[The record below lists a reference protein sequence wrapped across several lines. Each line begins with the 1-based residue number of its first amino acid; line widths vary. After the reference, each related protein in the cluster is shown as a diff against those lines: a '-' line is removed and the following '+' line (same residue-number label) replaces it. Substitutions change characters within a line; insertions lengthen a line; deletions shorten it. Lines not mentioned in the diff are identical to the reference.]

1 MHTASHSY
9 QQLHT
14 LIMRGPHFAC
24 SLCLYTRAKI
34 MCDSSAV
41 TAVERAVAARTPS
54 AAARSQ
60 RRRRAS
66 ARACRPAAAR
76 SVAQQRCCLPSHPRS
91 KKDRE
96 RWRHSRRPLTAVART
111 LASVSSCIFRGLQ
124 TQRRQPLSVAVR
136 KLFAAVLWRSI
147 YVGWAASGVPPSARA
162 PAAWTSPPAR
172 LAARGG
178 GAGSSTR
185 SGRACRASSR
195 AAVDADAVAA
205 VGSMLCVLAQRTAE
219 IAGAR
224 ARRRARLRRRQG

>member
-1 MHTASHSY
+1 MTGRVQRLSHPARHELLPCTCALVARPLWLRAASSALVFLRRVWGKKMHTASHSY

-76 SVAQQRCCLPSHPRS
+76 SVAQQRCCLSSHPRS
-91 KKDRE
+91 KKR
-96 RWRHSRRPLTAVART
+96 S
-111 LASVSSCIFRGLQ
+111 G
-124 TQRRQPLSVAVR
+124 
-136 KLFAAVLWRSI
+136 KMAAF
-147 YVGWAASGVPPSARA
+147 SAPVDGRA
-162 PAAWTSPPAR
+162 PA
-172 LAARGG
+172 
-178 GAGSSTR
+178 GSSR
-185 SGRACRASSR
+185 SLPRSKA
-195 AAVDADAVAA
+195 
-205 VGSMLCVLAQRTAE
+205 L
-219 IAGAR
+219 
-224 ARRRARLRRRQG
+224 